1 MSSQQNIKQPLY
13 KNTLFKVMSFTLVAW
28 VVIYVVWA
36 KYPQKLM
43 QDDILDSNQWN
54 QKSWVQNEWE
64 GVPFKIPDPSELKG
78 NSQYNSMGEKY
89 GTYGDMYGSL
99 NTLFS
104 GLAFATLIISLILQ
118 MLELNATRKE
128 LAEQKDALIGQ
139 QAEFQKQTEILNK
152 QVKIAGDQKSIA
164 DNQQLIINAQFKEA
178 QKKNF
183 SDQFYSL
190 LSERNNLLSHMTII
204 VEGKELRGFQVIA
217 LYAEKFRE
225 IRKEYDVYTH
235 DRQYFKDKWYS
246 YTEYLYG
253 TKTYQMQSYF
263 KLYRLLFSMIHNSST
278 LSDNEKNMYYQII
291 MNFIDVEEKFILMW
305 LGCFYNSFKTLCN
318 KHGLLKGLNTSNLED
333 VALNFFNVSAFG
345 TSKSWKKTFEEA
357 VDIEPQD

>member
-1 MSSQQNIKQPLY
+1 MPSHEVKKKRFYN
-13 KNTLFKVMSFTLVAW
+13 NTLFKVILSTVIAW
-28 VVIYVVWA
+28 ILIYLVWA
-36 KYPQKLM
+36 QYPKRLM
-43 QDDILDSNQWN
+43 QDDMFDSNQWN
-54 QKSWVQNEWE
+54 QESWVQNEWK
-64 GVPFKIPDPSELKG
+64 GVPFRIPDPSELKG
-78 NSQYNSMGEKY
+78 NSHYNSMGEKY

-104 GLAFATLIISLILQ
+104 GFAFATLIISLILQ
-118 MLELNATRKE
+118 MLELHATRKE

-152 QVKIAGDQKSIA
+152 QVKIAEDQKIIA

-190 LSERNNLLSHMTII
+190 LSERNNLLSHMTTII
-204 VEGKELRGFQVIA
+204 NSKELRGFQIIA

-225 IRKEYDVYTH
+225 IRKEYDIYTH
-235 DRQYFKDKWYS
+235 DDQFFRDKWIS
-246 YTEYLYG
+246 YTEYLFG

-278 LSDNEKNMYYQII
+278 LSDNEKNMYYQIV

-318 KHGLLKGLNTSNLED
+318 KHGLLNGLNTSNLED
-333 VALNFFNVSAFG
+333 VALNFFDVSAFG
-345 TSKSWKKTFEEA
+345 TSKSWQKTFEEA